1 MEKKAKSRTTTGF
14 IHKCNQTIFPIYDR
28 FFELSFYYQFK
39 VFLTVTFDSSRFLI
53 FIPIG

>member
-53 FIPIG
+53 FIPTG